1 MQSLGSPQDA
11 KILLRRQLESLRAAA
26 TDCYESAKTI
36 DEKFDVWLW
45 QACEL
50 HLACVATQS
59 STEDKLAI
67 NEIDL
72 AVTKTSIDYQ
82 KETVE
87 SAKKA
92 TQNLEKSLNAAT
104 EAYKKASDEFPT
116 GYAVYAC
123 FDSLL

>member
-1 MQSLGSPQDA
+1 MQSLGSQQDA
-11 KILLRRQLESLRAAA
+11 KILLRRQLQSLRASA
-26 TDCYESAKTI
+26 TDCYDSAKKI
-36 DEKFDVWLW
+36 DEKFDAWLW

-59 STEDKLAI
+59 STEDRLAI
-67 NEIDL
+67 NEIDQ

-87 SAKKA
+87 GAKKA
-92 TQNLEKSLNAAT
+92 TQNLEMSLNTAT

-116 GYAVYAC
+116 GYALYAC